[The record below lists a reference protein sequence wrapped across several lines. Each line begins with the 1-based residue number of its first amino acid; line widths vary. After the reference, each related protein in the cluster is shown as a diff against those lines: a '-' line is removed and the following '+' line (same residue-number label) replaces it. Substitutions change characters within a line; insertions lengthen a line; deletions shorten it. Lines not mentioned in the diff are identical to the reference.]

1 MKDLDIALKYIQFRL
16 RNNEEVIINKEGIQV
31 NLIKAKNTMPPMD
44 AENAKDVINGLME
57 DAERGIPRGLD
68 GVDVDMYQKMYGV

>member
-1 MKDLDIALKYIQFRL
+1 MKDLDLALKYIQYRL
-16 RNNEEVIINKEGIQV
+16 KNNEEVIINKEGIQV

-44 AENAKDVINGLME
+44 AENARDVINGLME